1 MGSCNN
7 LACVS
12 HCGGGAGAASTDN
25 DDARRISPRKWG
37 RWCHAACLRAVS
49 SEAFPLPAASP
60 CVDDEP
66 EELGPP
72 AEELG
77 PPAEAR
83 RRSSASTTSA
93 RSPRTPAAEEEGWGD
108 GDEGCG
114 AATADDPNGGGDGA
128 ARSGVVRAMREWR
141 AKQDAAAAVA
151 AEAVGGRRARR
162 VVARPAYESPP
173 SPAGGGARGESAVGD
188 VGPTWVYTAHIRNIQ
203 QIREKHRN
211 IPHIRE
217 KYINIQHI
225 TEKYRN
231 IQHMTEKCST
241 FEKNAAEV
249 RVIQELSWKCSR
261 WRWLCSSC

>member
-1 MGSCNN
+1 M
-7 LACVS
+7 
-12 HCGGGAGAASTDN
+12 
-25 DDARRISPRKWG
+25 
-37 RWCHAACLRAVS
+37 S

-128 ARSGVVRAMREWR
+128 ARSDVVRAMREWR

-151 AEAVGGRRARR
+151 AEAVAARAESSRVRRAR
-162 VVARPAYESPP
+162 ARESPP
-173 SPAGGGARGESAVGD
+173 SPGESAVGD
-188 VGPTWVYTAHIRNIQ
+188 VGPTRGPQSTGETGETRTYAA
-203 QIREKHRN
+203 K
-211 IPHIRE
+211 
-217 KYINIQHI
+217 KYAGPV
-225 TEKYRN
+225 K
-231 IQHMTEKCST
+231 K
-241 FEKNAAEV
+241 F
-249 RVIQELSWKCSR
+249 SR
-261 WRWLCSSC
+261 